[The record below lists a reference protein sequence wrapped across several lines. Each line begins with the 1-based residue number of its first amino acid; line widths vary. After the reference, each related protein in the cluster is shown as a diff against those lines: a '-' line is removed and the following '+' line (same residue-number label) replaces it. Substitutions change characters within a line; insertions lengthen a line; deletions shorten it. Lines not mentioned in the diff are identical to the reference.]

1 VTTAFYWDMN
11 DETRAWSKRFF
22 EQTKRMPTQLQAAN
36 YSATMH
42 YLKAVQAASTDET
55 GAVMKKMREL
65 PINDFFARNA
75 RIREDGRMI
84 HDMYVVR
91 VKKPSE
97 SRYAWDYYEIQA
109 TIPAEEAFQ
118 PLAKS
123 GCSLVRK

>member
-1 VTTAFYWDMN
+1 
-11 DETRAWSKRFF
+11 
-22 EQTKRMPTQLQAAN
+22 MPTQLQAAN

-42 YLKAVQAASTDET
+42 YLKAVQAAGTDET
-55 GAVMKKMREL
+55 GAVMKKMREMS
-65 PINDFFARNA
+65 INDFFAKNG

-97 SRYAWDYYEIQA
+97 SRYPGDYYEIKA

-123 GCSLVRK
+123 ACPLLRK

>member
-1 VTTAFYWDMN
+1 MTTAFYWDMN

-91 VKKPSE
+91 VKKPRE
-97 SRYAWDYYEIQA
+97 SMRG
-109 TIPAEEAFQ
+109 TITRSKLPFRRRKHSSRSPKAPA
-118 PLAKS
+118 
-123 GCSLVRK
+123 R